1 VAVGAVVA
9 REDVPT
15 ASSKPRYALSAEF
28 AALFNPELDGLI
40 LEKAIAVWQAANLS
54 KSALTRIAIM
64 RHGAVQGRTGI
75 RVTFPN
81 GETRQ
86 LAPGPSSIIS
96 QAVVEVFA
104 QRFLEQ
110 PAVLWLSESGNKVV
124 ARDDL
129 LAAKLGLKIQA
140 DRDLPDM
147 ILADLGPAD
156 PLIVFVEV
164 VATDGA
170 ITDRRQKAMRALTD
184 PAGFKRSQVAFVTA
198 YQDRESG
205 GFKKTVSLLAWSSF
219 AWFVSEPE
227 NVFVLH
233 DGAVS
238 LSRLSELIGAAAN
251 GA

>member
-40 LEKAIAVWQAANLS
+40 LEKAIAVW
-54 KSALTRIAIM
+54 
-64 RHGAVQGRTGI
+64 
-75 RVTFPN
+75 
-81 GETRQ
+81 
-86 LAPGPSSIIS
+86 
-96 QAVVEVFA
+96 
-104 QRFLEQ
+104 
-110 PAVLWLSESGNKVV
+110 
-124 ARDDL
+124 
-129 LAAKLGLKIQA
+129 
-140 DRDLPDM
+140 
-147 ILADLGPAD
+147 
-156 PLIVFVEV
+156 
-164 VATDGA
+164 
-170 ITDRRQKAMRALTD
+170 
-184 PAGFKRSQVAFVTA
+184 
-198 YQDRESG
+198 QDRESG